1 MINVIQ
7 YYTTNIYV
15 NHTVLY
21 TEYLFHIFAL
31 LFLLLLEN
39 MYYTISVICTS
50 ETLQRFGNM

>member
-1 MINVIQ
+1 MLYNIIQ
-7 YYTTNIYV
+7 QIFTF

-21 TEYLFHIFAL
+21 TEYLFHIFVL

-50 ETLQRFGNM
+50 ENLKRFGNM